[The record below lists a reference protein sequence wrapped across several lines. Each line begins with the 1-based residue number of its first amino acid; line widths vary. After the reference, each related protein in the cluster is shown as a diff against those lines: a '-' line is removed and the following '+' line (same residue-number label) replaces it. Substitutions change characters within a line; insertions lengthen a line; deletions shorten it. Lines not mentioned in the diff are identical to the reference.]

1 MNTLEIRHQSIGKP
15 EGEYHSPN
23 EDAIGVSLDSKILA
37 LSDGAGGSGV
47 EAHQW
52 SQYLIQHLPD
62 QPILEFTALEKWQEE
77 IWETYFERIK
87 AELQTTN
94 PDALAKLV
102 KEGSSAT
109 LIAAWLQ
116 NYEVK
121 LMAYGDSVCMHFS
134 AAQKLRDCN
143 LKLRDFLHSPFLLN
157 CNEPPLAAGFWAQTR
172 QLEPGDHL
180 LLASDAIGQFILGY
194 CACLDKDTPVA
205 EGFQEILD
213 SPFRSSVLLTGM
225 RKYLVDN
232 PGAPS
237 LLDMLWDA
245 VETPAKFRSFTNEKL
260 EAGLLGLDDYSL
272 IMVKIA

>member
-1 MNTLEIRHQSIGKP
+1 MSTLEIRHQSIGKP

-23 EDAIGVSLDSKILA
+23 EDAIGVSLDSKVLA

-62 QPILEFTALEKWQEE
+62 QPILEFAALEKWQEE
-77 IWETYFERIK
+77 IWEPYFERIN

-109 LIAAWLQ
+109 LVAAWLQ
-116 NYEVK
+116 DDEVK
-121 LMAYGDSVCMHFS
+121 LMAYGDSVCMHF
-134 AAQKLRDCN
+134 AATQKLRDCN

-157 CNEPPLAAGFWAQTR
+157 CNEPPLTDGFWAQTR

-194 CACLDKDTPVA
+194 CACLDQDTPLA
-205 EGFQEILD
+205 EGFKEILD

-225 RKYLVDN
+225 QKYLVDN
-232 PGAPS
+232 PGASS

-245 VETPAKFRSFTNEKL
+245 VESPAKFRSFTNEKL